1 MHLKFLTSPLVIFIK
16 RGRHAMKFTVN
27 TKQRVYLSKT
37 KFSILLYRKM
47 LITVHPQEKT
57 ILITLYNEKIFHK
70 TFSSNTYKAIKRDIN
85 HFLLAVSCELLLTK
99 YYEDAMR
106 IITNNASYLQKLF
119 RDLM

>member
-1 MHLKFLTSPLVIFIK
+1 
-16 RGRHAMKFTVN
+16 MKFTVN

-70 TFSSNTYKAIKRDIN
+70 TFSSNTYKAIKRDIS